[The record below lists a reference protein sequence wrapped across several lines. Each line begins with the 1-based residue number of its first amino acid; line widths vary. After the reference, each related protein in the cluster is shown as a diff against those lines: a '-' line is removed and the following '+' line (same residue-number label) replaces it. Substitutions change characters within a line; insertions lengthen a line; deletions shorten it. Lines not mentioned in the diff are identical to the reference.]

1 MCRLYGVSR
10 AGFYAWRQR
19 RPSRRAAQDQVLTRR
34 IVALY
39 SNSRERYGSP
49 RIHRALRKEGIRV
62 GRKRVARLMRQQA
75 LKGRSARIYQK
86 KAKLRKYF
94 SGIPNHSRGVAL
106 SRPNQVWVGDIT
118 YLKVAGH
125 WRYLAVVMDKYSRRI
140 VGWRFGRSKNLDLT
154 MGAFDQ
160 AVADR
165 QPPPGLIFHTDRG
178 TEYGALAFR
187 DRLAEL
193 GFIQSMNRLG
203 GKLADNN
210 HMESFFHS
218 MKAEGVHGVVFR
230 DGRSAS
236 GFVRSY
242 MPFYNERR
250 LHSSL
255 DYLAPAE
262 FEDTINQSGVY

>member
-1 MCRLYGVSR
+1 M
-10 AGFYAWRQR
+10 
-19 RPSRRAAQDQVLTRR
+19 
-34 IVALY
+34 
-39 SNSRERYGSP
+39 
-49 RIHRALRKEGIRV
+49 
-62 GRKRVARLMRQQA
+62 
-75 LKGRSARIYQK
+75 GRSARIYLK

-140 VGWRFGRSKNLDLT
+140 VGWKFGRSKNLDLT
-154 MGAFDQ
+154 RGAFDQ
-160 AVADR
+160 AVAER

-193 GFIQSMNRLG
+193 GFIQSMKRLG
-203 GKLADNN
+203 GKLADNI

-218 MKAEGVHGVVFR
+218 MKAEGVHGVTFR

-255 DYLAPAE
+255 DYMAPAE
-262 FEDTINQSGVY
+262 FEATINQSGVY